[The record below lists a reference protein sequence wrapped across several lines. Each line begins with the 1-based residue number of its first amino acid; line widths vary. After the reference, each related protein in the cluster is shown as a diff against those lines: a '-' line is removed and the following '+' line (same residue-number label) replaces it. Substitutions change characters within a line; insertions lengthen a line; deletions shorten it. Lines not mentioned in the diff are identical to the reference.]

1 MNEMVATV
9 NAGEWV
15 IKHGTCTHS
24 AFLDRLNEEEEW
36 N

>member
-1 MNEMVATV
+1 MNEMVATL

-24 AFLDRLNEEEEW
+24 AFLDKLNEEEEW